1 MFEYECCKNCSNN
14 PAVNPN
20 ASGICCCVLPYLEKY
35 KTPVKNT
42 QNNKTIY
49 WTPDTYSF
57 EIKKDSLDKMK
68 SKYTYRKR
76 PIEIKAI
83 QWTGDNYVDVCIFMG
98 RTALREDNYII
109 IETLDGKMKASIGD
123 YIIKGI
129 ENEFY
134 PCKPDIFEKT
144 YEKV

>member
-14 PAVNPN
+14 PAVNPS
-20 ASGICCCVLPYLEKY
+20 ASGVCNCVLPYMEQNR
-35 KTPVKNT
+35 TPVKNG
-42 QNNKTIY
+42 KTY
-49 WTPDTYSF
+49 YNTYTIPNTYITSF
-57 EIKKDSLDKMK
+57 EIKDLDKMK

-76 PIEIKAI
+76 PVEVEAI
-83 QWTGDNYVDVCIFMG
+83 QWTGDNYVDVCIFMS

-109 IETLDGKMKASIGD
+109 IETFEGKVKASIGD

-129 ENEFY
+129 NNEFY